1 MCHGSPLDPDLY
13 LYPDS
18 ENELFD
24 KCDAVDMD
32 FVLIGH
38 SHYSFIYRNKNST
51 LVNVGS
57 VGQSRNM
64 GGVAYWGVINT
75 KNKCFEQKATP
86 YDVSPLV
93 KEVEQIDPK
102 INYLKEILLRNRNNE
117 K

>member
-1 MCHGSPLDPDLY
+1 
-13 LYPDS
+13 
-18 ENELFD
+18 
-24 KCDAVDMD
+24 MD
-32 FVLIGH
+32 FVLTGH
-38 SHYSFIYRNKNST
+38 SHYSFIHRNQNST
-51 LVNVGS
+51 LINVGS

-86 YDVSPLV
+86 YDFSLLV
-93 KEVEQIDPK
+93 KEVELIDPK